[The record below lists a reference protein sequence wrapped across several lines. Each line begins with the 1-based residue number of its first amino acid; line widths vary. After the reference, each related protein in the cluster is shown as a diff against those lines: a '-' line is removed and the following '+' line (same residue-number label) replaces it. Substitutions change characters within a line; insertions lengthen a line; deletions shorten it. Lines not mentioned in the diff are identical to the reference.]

1 MLNRSHIDA
10 WLRAFMESEVIAP
23 PFIWYTWLRFIA
35 TDYDALG
42 IAGAEVVVK
51 ELLLVGRLLAE
62 ATGFAHH
69 SEACFCLVLL
79 FEKRLFLMIAEESV
93 CGLRKLIFCGHV

>member
-62 ATGFAHH
+62 ATGFANHA
-69 SEACFCLVLL
+69 EAGLCLVLL
-79 FEKRLFLMIAEESV
+79 FEKRLFVLIAEESV
-93 CGLRKLIFCGHV
+93 CSLCKLIFC